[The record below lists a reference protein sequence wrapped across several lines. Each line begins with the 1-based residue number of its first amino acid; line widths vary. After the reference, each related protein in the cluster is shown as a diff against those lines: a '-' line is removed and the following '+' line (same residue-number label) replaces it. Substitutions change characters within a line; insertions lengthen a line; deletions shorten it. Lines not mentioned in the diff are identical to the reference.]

1 MATAQDFIK
10 VARAQVGYKESPPN
24 SNKTKFGAWYGL
36 DGQPWCDMFVSWCA
50 DQCGALGVVGKFA
63 YTPAHANFFKTRGQW
78 LDREEKPQ
86 PGDIVFF
93 SNKTRICHVGIVTAR
108 NGTVSVDTIEG
119 NTSVTSND
127 NGGAVMARTRTYG
140 AKGSNWYIA
149 GFGRPQWS
157 TPAPTPT
164 PAPSGKES
172 IKEVQRW
179 VNSYAGANIAVD
191 GINGPQTRK
200 GCIMALQT
208 ALNSLGARLA
218 VDGIFG
224 ARTRAAVRNV
234 KRGSRGM
241 HVKALQAFLICL
253 GYDTGGFDGI
263 AGAKTDAAIRAY
275 QRAHGLSVDGIAGKA
290 TFAALAAG

>member
-1 MATAQDFIK
+1 MMGGDDMATAQDFIK

-36 DGQPWCDMFVSWCA
+36 DANPWCDMFVSWCA

-119 NTSVTSND
+119 NTSLTSND

-164 PAPSGKES
+164 PTPTPSGK
-172 IKEVQRW
+172 
-179 VNSYAGANIAVD
+179 IAVD
-191 GINGPQTRK
+191 GEWGKATTR
-200 GCIMALQT
+200 ALQ
-208 ALNSLGARLA
+208 SYLGTP
-218 VDGIFG
+218 VDGIVSGQRTAYKKHWPACLSSSWQWGRSGSSQMIKALQRLLGVG
-224 ARTRAAVRNV
+224 ADGIAGPATCKALQRRLGVAQDGICGPNT
-234 KRGSRGM
+234 
-241 HVKALQAFLICL
+241 VKALQKALNN
-253 GYDTGGFDGI
+253 
-263 AGAKTDAAIRAY
+263 
-275 QRAHGLSVDGIAGKA
+275 GK
-290 TFAALAAG
+290 L